1 MSSTLR
7 RPGKLPVCRVL
18 TENRDAYQPA
28 GLAWVAQRTHSTVSA
43 FSALTLHS
51 LAKRLAQQGAGHPR
65 DGCQPHDG
73 GRPGVCGV
81 CGERPRE
88 PLDPPQHA
96 LLARWLVGERLWCHG
111 TRCVGYARGWCAYGV
126 RTVRGAPRRAALRLR
141 YLQLRRRPVRVARTY
156 STEAPGTC
164 VSAQCEARWS
174 AAAARPGR
182 RTRGSPPPWT

>member
-7 RPGKLPVCRVL
+7 KGKLPVCRVL

-96 LLARWLVGERLWCHG
+96 LLARRLVGERLWCHG
-111 TRCVGYARGWCAYGV
+111 TRYVLVYGTAEAGARTACVLCVGPEASCLVPPVPTA
-126 RTVRGAPRRAALRLR
+126 
-141 YLQLRRRPVRVARTY
+141 RRRPVRVAH
-156 STEAPGTC
+156 
-164 VSAQCEARWS
+164 V
-174 AAAARPGR
+174 
-182 RTRGSPPPWT
+182 